1 MNSWQKPFLKFVAV
15 AAINA
20 GAFVAYRLHIHNINK
35 KKKKEPVSI
44 VAASNVKVYMK
55 LDDPTETFDL
65 FENLEKEDKLQCA
78 ESTTIEMK
86 SRKHKK
92 PSIVASKNVKV
103 VMDIKNPEETY
114 ALFEKSVND
123 AQRQEAEM
131 VSPPVKKRTRKT
143 KKESKE

>member
-20 GAFVAYRLHIHNINK
+20 GAFVAYRLHIHNK

-65 FENLEKEDKLQCA
+65 FENLEKEDKLQGV
-78 ESTTIEMK
+78 ESTTTELK

-92 PSIVASKNVKV
+92 PSTVASKNVKV

-123 AQRQEAEM
+123 AQKKEAEII
-131 VSPPVKKRTRKT
+131 SPPVKKRMRKP
-143 KKESKE
+143 KKESQE